1 LYILSE
7 TINNLLDRLETA
19 IEREKQFTSDASHEL
34 RTPLTVIKG
43 TLEVL
48 IRKPRTT
55 PEYEEKI
62 NFCVTEVNRL
72 NHLVDQLLLLA
83 RYENEKQSLK
93 IESVNLS
100 RLLLETIDRQSF
112 LIDSKNIQ
120 ISNQIEDNVLCESDH
135 HLLPIIIA
143 NIISNALK
151 YSNENGVVEIQ
162 LKKSNNRIECVISDS
177 GIGIPEEDLDKVF
190 HPFFRTKAANQ
201 AHIKGMG
208 LGLSIVQRLCTL
220 LTIDLKVIS
229 TENIGTR
236 VYLFFS

>member
-1 LYILSE
+1 
-7 TINNLLDRLETA
+7 
-19 IEREKQFTSDASHEL
+19 
-34 RTPLTVIKG
+34 
-43 TLEVL
+43 
-48 IRKPRTT
+48 
-55 PEYEEKI
+55 
-62 NFCVTEVNRL
+62 
-72 NHLVDQLLLLA
+72 
-83 RYENEKQSLK
+83 
-93 IESVNLS
+93 
-100 RLLLETIDRQSF
+100 
-112 LIDSKNIQ
+112 
-120 ISNQIEDNVLCESDH
+120 
-135 HLLPIIIA
+135 LPIIIT

-162 LKKSNNRIECVISDS
+162 LKKSKNRIECVISDS